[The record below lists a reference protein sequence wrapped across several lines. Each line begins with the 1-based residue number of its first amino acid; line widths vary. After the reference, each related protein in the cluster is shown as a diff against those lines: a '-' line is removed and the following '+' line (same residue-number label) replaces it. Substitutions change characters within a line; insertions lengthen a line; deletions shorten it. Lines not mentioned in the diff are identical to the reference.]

1 MTQRHAMFSA
11 FANVHAQF
19 QQARQR
25 YSAQENAILK
35 ALQALEEI
43 EGKHSSWA
51 PADLAAQHPVM
62 RYLKEWQHESE
73 RVCQEW
79 QRRVMAYQTV
89 NAFRDKVGDSL
100 LVYVYGKVNAGKSSL
115 GNFVATGHASPSSV
129 DVLQESGV
137 SFGWQAS
144 SRGSKQEG
152 SLQSGFGVKST
163 ECTSAI
169 QFFTL
174 PGLTWVDS
182 PGLHSS
188 TPENGELARHY
199 AEASDMVVY
208 VMNARNPGRQS
219 DGEELRYLMTLK
231 KPLYIVLSRS
241 DQTEENEN
249 DHGEIVK
256 EIVIKP
262 RAQQVKQEQYVR
274 QQLEEIAAELGMPEV
289 AAQCKIM
296 SLSVSYAEHADNKA
310 TWEASGMG
318 HFMSAM
324 TQLAQG
330 DSVRYKQQAPLE
342 QLRVF
347 SKDLHHEAQRLDDSQ
362 QALAN
367 ALDCLAQEVTQTADR
382 LLRRLE
388 MRVMEIAS
396 ALPDSAYEEEHPL
409 LIERVASSLRPDI
422 HRALIQSMKEQLKA
436 FERSASK
443 AMDFS
448 DASGLPGFKQRY
460 ESIELPGKS
469 YINQL
474 NILGKALGT
483 GIGYMVG
490 GTKGAG
496 IGASIGAQCGNAL
509 GAIFSVDSTTLN
521 VYTGNNRRDLEA
533 ALIEKFRCDIELHI
547 QEVYTAPV
555 VSAVASIQK
564 PLLESRQALGNLQR
578 QLERVEYAPNQ
589 KELRCV
595 A

>member
-1 MTQRHAMFSA
+1 MTQRHAMFAA

-43 EGKHSSWA
+43 EGKHSSWT

-62 RYLKEWQHESE
+62 RYLKEWQYESE
-73 RVCQEW
+73 RVRQEW
-79 QRRVMAYQTV
+79 QQRVRAYHTV
-89 NAFRDKVGDSL
+89 NAFRDKVGDSF

-115 GNFVATGHASPSSV
+115 GNFVATGHACPGPV
-129 DVLQESGV
+129 GFLQNDGV
-137 SFGWQAS
+137 RFGWQAS
-144 SRGSKQEG
+144 SRGSERV
-152 SLQSGFGVKST
+152 SALESGFGVKST
-163 ECTSAI
+163 ECTSAV

-199 AEASDMVVY
+199 VEASDMVVY

-241 DQTEENEN
+241 DQTEENES
-249 DHGEIVK
+249 DHGEIVT
-256 EIVIKP
+256 EIVMKP
-262 RAQQVKQEQYVR
+262 RAQQIKQEQYVR
-274 QQLEEIAAELGMPEV
+274 QQLEEIAAEIGMPEA
-289 AAQCKIM
+289 AAQCQIM
-296 SLSVSYAEHADNKA
+296 SLSVSYAEHTDSKA
-310 TWEASGMG
+310 AWEASGMG

-330 DSVRYKQQAPLE
+330 DSVRYKQQVPLE
-342 QLRVF
+342 RLRAF
-347 SKDLHHEAQRLDDSQ
+347 STDLHYAAQRLDHSQ

-367 ALDCLAQEVTQTADR
+367 ALDHLAQEVTQTADR

-388 MRVMEIAS
+388 MRAIEITS
-396 ALPDSAYEEEHPL
+396 ALPDSAFEEEPNL
-409 LIERVASSLRPDI
+409 LIERVASSLRPEI
-422 HRALIQSMKEQLKA
+422 QRALAQSMKEQLKT
-436 FERSASK
+436 FERSATK

-460 ESIELPGKS
+460 ESIDLPGKS
-469 YINQL
+469 YSNQL
-474 NILGKALGT
+474 NTLGKALGS

-490 GTKGAG
+490 GTKGA
-496 IGASIGAQCGNAL
+496 SIGATIGAQLGDAL
-509 GAIFSVDSTTLN
+509 GEMFSVDSTTLQ
-521 VYTGNNRRDLEA
+521 VYTGNNRRDLES
-533 ALIEKFRCDIELHI
+533 ALVEKFRCDIERHI
-547 QEVYTAPV
+547 QEVYTTPV
-555 VSAVASIQK
+555 ISAVASIQQ
-564 PLLESRQALGNLQR
+564 PLKASHHALCNLQH
-578 QLERVEYAPNQ
+578 QLGRVEVQ
-589 KELRCV
+589 EE
-595 A
+595 